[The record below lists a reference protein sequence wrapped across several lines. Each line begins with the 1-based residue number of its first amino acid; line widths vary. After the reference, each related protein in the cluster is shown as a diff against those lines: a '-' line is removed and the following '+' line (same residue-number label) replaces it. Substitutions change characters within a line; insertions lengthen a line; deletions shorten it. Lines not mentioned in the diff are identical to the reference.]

1 MTDSDDDPKE
11 FAELLKEMIL
21 SGSVSQYSFPF
32 NVKPYLY
39 MFESNAKSNL
49 SKRRQGMH
57 SSNDCSICS
66 SFFLQEEY
74 KLSLY

>member
-1 MTDSDDDPKE
+1 MADSDDDPKK
-11 FAELLKEMIL
+11 FAELFKKRIL
-21 SGSVSQYSFPF
+21 RGSVSHDSYLF
-32 NVKPYLY
+32 NVQPYPC
-39 MFESNAKSNL
+39 MFESDAESSL

-66 SFFLQEEY
+66 SFFLQEDY